1 MRTHRGRTDAGIGI
15 SWGNSPPKRRL
26 PIAILAATATVAGTG
41 VASANTITGTTYD
54 PTYVPTSMYRATVS
68 TGARNFWKSGYT
80 GKGVDVAI
88 IDTGV
93 DAVQG
98 LDAPG
103 KVIQGPDLSF
113 DSKDALTLHK
123 DGYGHGTHLAG
134 IIAGSDDSIFA
145 YSRMKMSVN
154 NSAAFYGMAPSA
166 RIVSVKVGAV
176 NGAVDVTQV
185 IAGLNWIVQHKND
198 NGMNIRVV
206 TLAYS
211 TDGHQDYRTDP
222 LTFAV
227 ENAWNNGITV
237 VTAAGNAG
245 RNKNGSGPGLMNPAY
260 DPFVISVGA
269 QDARGTTDLTDDR
282 VADFSSNGP
291 TDWDGRAPDVVA
303 PGVSVPSLRVV
314 GSYLDANYGGT
325 AVVGTRFFKGSGSS
339 QAAAMVAG
347 AAALIISRNPAATPD
362 DVKSLLR
369 KSAVTLSNEP
379 SGSQGTGR
387 VALDRILA
395 GTVAPDGDQIGDPAT
410 GSGSVELSR
419 GTHHLAINGDE
430 LNGDV
435 DIFGNPFNG
444 TAAALAANNL
454 VAWNGGSWNG
464 SSWTGSSWTGSSWTG
479 SSWTGSSWTGSSWTG
494 SSWTGSSWTG
504 SSWTGSSWTGSSWTG
519 SSWTGSSWTGDTWA
533 SALPPKKSP
542 LKVQMVRRPKKR

>member
-1 MRTHRGRTDAGIGI
+1 MRKHRGRTDAGIGI

-54 PTYVPTSMYRATVS
+54 PTYVPTSMYRATTS
-68 TGARNFWKSGYT
+68 TGARSFWKYGYT
-80 GKGVDVAI
+80 GVGVDVAV

-93 DAVQG
+93 DHVQG

-103 KVIQGPDLSF
+103 KVIDGPDLSF
-113 DSKDALTLHK
+113 DSQDALMIHR

-134 IIAGSDDSIFA
+134 IIAGSDDTVFA
-145 YSRMKMSVN
+145 YSRTKMSAS
-154 NSAAFYGMAPSA
+154 NSAAFYGMAPNA
-166 RIVSVKVGAV
+166 RIVSVKVGAR

-185 IAGLNWIVQHKND
+185 IAGLNWVVQHKND

-211 TDGHQDYRTDP
+211 TDGHQDYRVDP

-227 ENAWNNGITV
+227 ENAWKNGITV

-245 RNKNGSGPGLMNPAY
+245 RNQNGSGPGLMNPAY

-269 QDARGTTDLTDDR
+269 QDARGTTELSDDR
-282 VADFSSNGP
+282 IADFSSNGP
-291 TDWDGRAPDVVA
+291 EDWSGRAPDVAA

-314 GSYLDANYGGT
+314 GSYLDQNYGGT
-325 AVVGTRFFKGSGSS
+325 AAIGSRFFKGSGSS
-339 QAAAMVAG
+339 QASAVVAG
-347 AAALIISRNPAATPD
+347 AAALILSQRPTATPD
-362 DVKSLLR
+362 EVKALLR
-369 KSAVTLSNEP
+369 QSAVPLSNEP
-379 SGSQGTGR
+379 TGSQGAGR
-387 VALDRILA
+387 MALA
-395 GTVAPDGDQIGDPAT
+395 GVLTSVSTLVAAASPEAST
-410 GSGSVELSR
+410 GTGSVELSR
-419 GTHHLAINGDE
+419 GTHHLAMNGVE
-430 LNGDV
+430 LTGEV
-435 DIFGNPFNG
+435 DIFGHPFDAA
-444 TAAALAANNL
+444 AAALAADSMT
-454 VAWNGGSWNG
+454 AWSNGAWNG

-519 SSWTGSSWTGDTWA
+519 DSWA
-533 SALPPKKSP
+533 SALPSKRSP
-542 LKVQMVRRPKKR
+542 LKTHMVRRPQRAKSTKR